1 MKWSWTGSLVGTNA
15 SAALAVLIA
24 FTGVV
29 YIQDHLGWKF
39 GFTVPAILM
48 LLSCFLFPLVSPLY
62 DKLKASKGL
71 FTGFAQVVVVACK
84 NGEFP
89 LFR

>member
-24 FTGVV
+24 FTGIV

-48 LLSCFLFPLVSPLY
+48 L
-62 DKLKASKGL
+62 
-71 FTGFAQVVVVACK
+71 
-84 NGEFP
+84 
-89 LFR
+89 